1 MANDRHA
8 APFISMRTLCLL
20 LALAGLSIA
29 ASLAS
34 CGPGGVQVPTAVR
47 IGGQCMGTSWSAV
60 VTLQPGERAERVG
73 ALVQDRLDE
82 VDRALSTW
90 KEDSDLSRLNRA
102 APDARE
108 GAAADTLEVLRLGR
122 ELWEATGG
130 AFDPSVG
137 PLTRLWGFGSYEVQQ
152 TAPTPEEVAT
162 ALEQVGL
169 DDLLMGEPGIV
180 VQGTVEQGTE
190 ESEVTAGWIARSR
203 DDLEIDAS
211 AVAKGYGVDVAAA
224 ALLAS
229 GHDEFMI
236 EVGGELVLSGRNPEG
251 IPWRIGVDD
260 PLPPAGSDPLS
271 PMALAPRPPIARLSM
286 TRGGV
291 ATSGD
296 YRNVRRV
303 GSRLVSHVID
313 PRTGYPIDHDLASAT
328 VIAPTCAEADGLAT
342 ATMVLG
348 PIEGLELLEA
358 LEGVEGYLLVRTH
371 NAEAPIEALM
381 TSGMSAVLM
390 DGPGDGRVS
399 RQRGR

>member
-1 MANDRHA
+1 
-8 APFISMRTLCLL
+8 MRSTCVL
-20 LALAGLSIA
+20 LALAALSLV

-47 IGGQCMGTSWSAV
+47 IGGRCMGTSWSAV
-60 VTLQPGERAERVG
+60 VTLQPGEKGEQVG
-73 ALVQDRLDE
+73 ALVQGRLDE

-90 KEDSDLSRLNRA
+90 KDDSDLSRLNRA

-108 GAAADTLEVLRLGR
+108 GATEDTLKVLALSK
-122 ELWEATGG
+122 ELFEATGG

-137 PLTRLWGFGSYEVQQ
+137 PLTRLWGFGSHEVERA
-152 TAPTPEEVAT
+152 APTPAEVAAT
-162 ALEQVGL
+162 LEQLGL
-169 DDLLMGEPGIV
+169 DDLQMGRPGTAPP
-180 VQGTVEQGTE
+180 GSDGAAP
-190 ESEVTAGWIARSR
+190 AGWVARSR
-203 DDLEIDAS
+203 ADLEVDAS

-224 ALLAS
+224 ALLES
-229 GHDEFMI
+229 GHEEFMI

-271 PMALAPRPPIARLSM
+271 PMALAPRPPIARLSL

-303 GSRLVSHVID
+303 GSRVVSHVID

-328 VIAPTCAEADGLAT
+328 VVAPTCAEADGLAT

-348 PIEGLELLEA
+348 PIEGLELLES
-358 LEGVEGYLLVRTH
+358 LEGVEGYLLVRTQDD
-371 NAEAPIEALM
+371 EAPIGALM
-381 TSGMSAVLM
+381 TSGMSAFLM

>member
-1 MANDRHA
+1 
-8 APFISMRTLCLL
+8 MRTISLL
-20 LALAGLSIA
+20 LALVGLSIA
-29 ASLAS
+29 ASVAS
-34 CGPGGVQVPTAVR
+34 CGPSGVQVPTAVR

-90 KEDSDLSRLNRA
+90 KEESDLSRLNRA

-137 PLTRLWGFGSYEVQQ
+137 PLTRLWGFGSYEVEQ
-152 TAPTPEEVAT
+152 TAPTPEQVAT

-169 DDLLMGEPGIV
+169 DDLLMGQPGIAV
-180 VQGTVEQGTE
+180 PGAE
-190 ESEVTAGWIARSR
+190 EPEVTAGWIARSR
-203 DDLEIDAS
+203 DDLEVDAS

-224 ALLAS
+224 ALLQS

-286 TRGGV
+286 TSGGV

-303 GSRLVSHVID
+303 GSRVVSHVID

-371 NAEAPIEALM
+371 NAEAPIEAIM

-390 DGPGDGRVS
+390 DGPGDGRVP

>member
-1 MANDRHA
+1 
-8 APFISMRTLCLL
+8 MRSTCVL
-20 LALAGLSIA
+20 LALAALSLV

-47 IGGQCMGTSWSAV
+47 IGGRCMGTSWSAV
-60 VTLQPGERAERVG
+60 VTLQPGEKGEQVG
-73 ALVQDRLDE
+73 ALVQGRLDE

-90 KEDSDLSRLNRA
+90 KDDSDLSRLNRA

-108 GAAADTLEVLRLGR
+108 GATEDTLKVLALSK
-122 ELWEATGG
+122 ELFEATGG

-137 PLTRLWGFGSYEVQQ
+137 PLTRLWGFGSHEVEQA
-152 TAPTPEEVAT
+152 APTPAEVAAT
-162 ALEQVGL
+162 LEQLGL
-169 DDLLMGEPGIV
+169 DDLQMGRPGTAPP
-180 VQGTVEQGTE
+180 GSDGAAP
-190 ESEVTAGWIARSR
+190 AGWVARSR
-203 DDLEIDAS
+203 ADLEVDAS

-224 ALLAS
+224 ALLES
-229 GHDEFMI
+229 GHEEFMI

-271 PMALAPRPPIARLSM
+271 PMALAPRPPIARLSL

-303 GSRLVSHVID
+303 GSRVVSHVID

-328 VIAPTCAEADGLAT
+328 VVAPTCAEADGLAT

-348 PIEGLELLEA
+348 PIEGLELLES
-358 LEGVEGYLLVRTH
+358 LEGVEGYLLVRTQDD
-371 NAEAPIEALM
+371 EAPIEALM
-381 TSGMSAVLM
+381 TSGMSAFLM

>member
-1 MANDRHA
+1 
-8 APFISMRTLCLL
+8 MRSTCVL
-20 LALAGLSIA
+20 LALAALSLV

-47 IGGQCMGTSWSAV
+47 IGGRCMGTSWSAV
-60 VTLQPGERAERVG
+60 VTLQPGEKGEQVG
-73 ALVQDRLDE
+73 ALVQGRLDE

-90 KEDSDLSRLNRA
+90 KDDSDLSRLNRA

-108 GAAADTLEVLRLGR
+108 GATEDTLKVLALSK
-122 ELWEATGG
+122 ELFEATGG

-137 PLTRLWGFGSYEVQQ
+137 PLTRLWGFGSHEVEQA
-152 TAPTPEEVAT
+152 APTAAEVAAT
-162 ALEQVGL
+162 LEQLGL
-169 DDLLMGEPGIV
+169 DDLQMGRPGTAPP
-180 VQGTVEQGTE
+180 GSDGAAP
-190 ESEVTAGWIARSR
+190 AGWVARSR
-203 DDLEIDAS
+203 ADLEVDAS

-224 ALLAS
+224 ALLES

-271 PMALAPRPPIARLSM
+271 PMALAPRPPIARLSL

-303 GSRLVSHVID
+303 GSRVVSHVID

-328 VIAPTCAEADGLAT
+328 VVAPTCAEADGLAT

-348 PIEGLELLEA
+348 PIEGLELLES
-358 LEGVEGYLLVRTH
+358 LEGVEGYLLVRTQDD
-371 NAEAPIEALM
+371 EAPIEALM
-381 TSGMSAVLM
+381 TSGMSAFLM

>member
-1 MANDRHA
+1 
-8 APFISMRTLCLL
+8 MRSTCVL
-20 LALAGLSIA
+20 LALAALSLV

-47 IGGQCMGTSWSAV
+47 IGGRCMGTSWSAV
-60 VTLQPGERAERVG
+60 VTLQPGEKGEQVG
-73 ALVQDRLDE
+73 ALVQGRLDE

-90 KEDSDLSRLNRA
+90 KDDSDLSRLNRA

-108 GAAADTLEVLRLGR
+108 GATEDTLKVLALSK
-122 ELWEATGG
+122 ELFEATGG

-137 PLTRLWGFGSYEVQQ
+137 PLTRLWGFGSHEVEQA
-152 TAPTPEEVAT
+152 APTPAEVAAT
-162 ALEQVGL
+162 LEQLGL
-169 DDLLMGEPGIV
+169 DDLQMGRPGTASP
-180 VQGTVEQGTE
+180 GSDGA
-190 ESEVTAGWIARSR
+190 VTAGWVARSR
-203 DDLEIDAS
+203 ADLEVDAS

-224 ALLAS
+224 ALLES

-271 PMALAPRPPIARLSM
+271 PMALAPRPPIARLSL

-303 GSRLVSHVID
+303 GSRVVSHVID

-328 VIAPTCAEADGLAT
+328 VVAPTCAEADGLAT

-348 PIEGLELLEA
+348 PIEGLELLES
-358 LEGVEGYLLVRTH
+358 LEGVEGYLLVRTQDD
-371 NAEAPIEALM
+371 EAPIEALM
-381 TSGMSAVLM
+381 TSGMSAFLM

>member
-1 MANDRHA
+1 
-8 APFISMRTLCLL
+8 MRTLCLL

-102 APDARE
+102 APDVRE

-137 PLTRLWGFGSYEVQQ
+137 PLTRLWGFGSYEVEQ
-152 TAPTPEEVAT
+152 TAPTPEKVAT

-169 DDLLMGEPGIV
+169 DDLLMGQPGIV
-180 VQGTVEQGTE
+180 VQGKE
-190 ESEVTAGWIARSR
+190 ESEITAGWIARSR

-271 PMALAPRPPIARLSM
+271 PMALAPRPPIARLSL

-358 LEGVEGYLLVRTH
+358 LEGVEGYLLVRTQD
-371 NAEAPIEALM
+371 AEAPIEAIM
-381 TSGMSAVLM
+381 TSGMAAVLM
-390 DGPGDGRVS
+390 DGPGDRRVP